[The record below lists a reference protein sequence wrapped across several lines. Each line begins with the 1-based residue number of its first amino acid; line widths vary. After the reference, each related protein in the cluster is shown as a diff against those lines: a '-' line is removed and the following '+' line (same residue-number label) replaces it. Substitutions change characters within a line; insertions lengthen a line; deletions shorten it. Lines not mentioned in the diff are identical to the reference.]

1 MVSGNHF
8 LKLNISRTHKRPFA
22 GIYIYVHMKVMVYI
36 YGIWKRCLFKWI
48 FLKYA
53 RLYMKATDHY
63 WEILPV
69 QINILKSLFKKSVY
83 EGLRGFAGIYI
94 WRWWF
99 RILRHQSWFS
109 YSGWKKW
116 KLPLLESIFHEMKN
130 DLFFCDNSIKKRFF
144 FLKYKRLLHL
154 VGPLLA

>member
-36 YGIWKRCLFKWI
+36 NGIWKRFLFKCI

-69 QINILKSLFKKSVY
+69 QINILKSRFKKSVY

-94 WRWWF
+94 
-99 RILRHQSWFS
+99 
-109 YSGWKKW
+109 
-116 KLPLLESIFHEMKN
+116 
-130 DLFFCDNSIKKRFF
+130 
-144 FLKYKRLLHL
+144 
-154 VGPLLA
+154 

>member
-8 LKLNISRTHKRPFA
+8 LELNISRTHKRPFA

-63 WEILPV
+63 WEILPL
-69 QINILKSLFKKSVY
+69 QINIFKSFLRKVYMSVWGVLLGYIY
-83 EGLRGFAGIYI
+83 EGDGSGYWDISLDFLTLVERNENS
-94 WRWWF
+94 
-99 RILRHQSWFS
+99 LSWNLFFM
-109 YSGWKKW
+109 KW
-116 KLPLLESIFHEMKN
+116 KTI
-130 DLFFCDNSIKKRFF
+130 FF
-144 FLKYKRLLHL
+144 FLWEFNNFFSWYTSEYYT
-154 VGPLLA
+154 